1 MPDGGK
7 VYQICANIFI
17 FYIDF
22 QQATKKKEYCDKIGY
37 LSLKYA
43 NHLFTRLL
51 RNSFYNHAVQYINL
65 IDYHQ

>member
-22 QQATKKKEYCDKIGY
+22 QQAAKKKEYCDKIGY
-37 LSLKYA
+37 LSLK
-43 NHLFTRLL
+43 
-51 RNSFYNHAVQYINL
+51 
-65 IDYHQ
+65 